1 MNLRKVSVIM
11 NFLKRKRN
19 LYFSIVVMLT
29 VVMGLVSI
37 SFSYYVD
44 ESSRT
49 GLIKFNEI
57 DNRIQSDA
65 LNNGVIT
72 IGPQE
77 TKEFNVYVVSNNDF
91 DSKYELYYQTTTN
104 TDIEV
109 YMKDNIKDVLPSH
122 SVYEH
127 SIVIENYNSQPID
140 VTIGVASSYL
150 DKEINLPGEKIN
162 QK

>member
-1 MNLRKVSVIM
+1 
-11 NFLKRKRN
+11 
-19 LYFSIVVMLT
+19 MLT
-29 VVMGLVSI
+29 LVMGLISI

-44 ESSRT
+44 ESSHT
-49 GLIKFNEI
+49 GLIKFNDI

-72 IGPQE
+72 VGAQE
-77 TKEFNVYVVSNNDF
+77 MVSFSVYVISNNNF
-91 DSKYELYYQTTTN
+91 ESKYELFYQTKDSN
-104 TDIEV
+104 DLEV
-109 YMKDNIKDVLPSH
+109 YMTDSINESIPSH

-127 SIVIENYNSQPID
+127 KIVIENYKTESVD

-150 DKEINLPGEKIN
+150 DKEINLPGDKIE

>member
-1 MNLRKVSVIM
+1 M

-19 LYFSIVVMLT
+19 MYFSIIVMLT
-29 VVMGLVSI
+29 LVMGLVSI

-49 GLIKFNEI
+49 GLVRFNDV

-65 LNNGVIT
+65 LNNGVI
-72 IGPQE
+72 IVGAQE
-77 TKEFNVYVVSNNDF
+77 SVNFKVYVISNNNF
-91 DSKYELYYQTTTN
+91 DSKYELFYQTKDI
-104 TDIEV
+104 TDLDV
-109 YMKDNIKDVLPSH
+109 YMTDSLKPSIPSH

-127 SIVIENYNSQPID
+127 TIVIENYKNESVD

-150 DKEINLPGEKIN
+150 DKEINLPGEKIK